1 MTNGWIDIKNT
12 DMMLIM
18 GGNPA
23 ENHPCG
29 FKWPIEA
36 KLRRNAKMIVVD
48 PRFTRTAATADLF
61 LQIRAGTDIAFL
73 GGLVNYAIAQ
83 NRIAWGYVKHYT
95 NAAFVVKDGFKLPE
109 DGLFSGFDAGGQT
122 YDKATW
128 NYEAGGNVGPKTEA
142 AAGAGSS
149 GSSSTVAGGRTSSE
163 TNSAQHRAG
172 QESAKSFEQK
182 SPRVASRPSTPGG
195 KGQSAAGGEM
205 NSQQGGG
212 HQAAGGVG
220 AAGQG
225 GTKPPPSLPPNTAY
239 DLSLQHERCVFQL
252 LKKQYSRYTPEMVE
266 RITGIPRDQ
275 FLQAADLFTS
285 VRKDGDMTKAA
296 TIIYAVG
303 WTQHTSGTQIIR
315 TAAILQL
322 LLGNVGRA
330 GGGVNALRGHSNI
343 QGATDMG
350 GVFDI
355 FPGYLKIPAP
365 TDTDLATF
373 LQRTTPTISKPTEWD
388 SYNYWSNTPKF
399 MVSFLKALY
408 GDVAKKEND
417 FAFHYLP
424 KIDRK
429 YSWTELWDY
438 MYQGKIKGL
447 FAFGMNGV
455 MIGPNSR
462 KNIAALKKA
471 DWLVVCELYPDETS
485 EFWRAPGTTKDEM
498 AQINTTVYRLPGA
511 GFAEKDGTFVNSAR
525 WLQWKY
531 VALPPPGQ
539 ARVDQEILARIFLQV
554 RELYKAEGGKFPD
567 PILHLSWAY
576 TTPEN
581 PSLAEVA
588 REINGRALADL
599 TDEKQPG
606 VTIKAGQQLPGF
618 AWLRD
623 DGTTMCGNWLYSG
636 SWTEAGA
643 QMQRRGTDDPSGL
656 GVYPNWAWSW
666 PANRRVMYN
675 RASCDPAGKP
685 WDAERRQVWWNEV
698 QQKWVG
704 NDVPDFKV
712 DSNPQDHMGPF
723 IMNPE
728 GVGRIFAP
736 LAAFADGPFPEH
748 YEPVESPIANP
759 LHPNQSNNPVAKTY
773 KSDMDKYGT
782 PAEGFNVVCTTYR
795 LTEHYHYWTKNNPM
809 NVQLVPE
816 PFVEIPAQLAD
827 EMGLTGGEKVK
838 VSSARGVYVAKAMV
852 TKRIKPMMIDGQKT
866 YQIGVP
872 IHWGYRGIA
881 EDEGKTSLDPAN
893 QLSPAAIDPNAYTP
907 EFKGFLVK
915 IERA

>member
-29 FKWPIEA
+29 FKWPVEA
-36 KLRRNAKMIVVD
+36 KKTRNAKMIVVD
-48 PRFTRTAATADLF
+48 PRFTRTAAVADLF
-61 LQIRAGTDIAFL
+61 LQIRAGADIAFL
-73 GGLVNYAIAQ
+73 GGLINYAIQ
-83 NRIAWGYVKHYT
+83 NTRLAHEYLVNYT
-95 NAAFVVKDGFKLPE
+95 NAAFVVKEGFKLPE
-109 DGLFSGFDAGGQT
+109 DGLFSGFDAQGTT
-122 YDKATW
+122 YDKETW
-128 NYEAGGNVGPKTEA
+128 NYEAGGNVGPQAGTNGGA
-142 AAGAGSS
+142 ATAE
-149 GSSSTVAGGRTSSE
+149 GRSSSE
-163 TNSAQHRAG
+163 TTGEQQRGG
-172 QESAKSFEQK
+172 QEPARSFERQ
-182 SPRVASRPSTPGG
+182 SPPVASRPSTPPD
-195 KGQSAAGGEM
+195 KGQSAAGGVM
-205 NSQQGGG
+205 DSQTGGG
-212 HQAAGGVG
+212 HQAAGGPG
-220 AAGQG
+220 AAAQG
-225 GTKPPPSLPPNTAY
+225 GPKPPPQLPPNVAY

-252 LKKQYSRYTPEMVE
+252 LRKQFARYTPEMVE
-266 RITGIPRDQ
+266 RITGIPKEQ
-275 FLQAADLFTS
+275 FLKAADLYTS
-285 VRKDGDMTKAA
+285 IRKDGDMKKAA

-303 WTQHTSGTQIIR
+303 WTQHTFGTQIIR

-373 LQRTTPTISKPTEWD
+373 LKRTTPTPSKPAEWD
-388 SYNYWSNTPKF
+388 SFNYWSNTPKF

-408 GDVAKKEND
+408 GDSAKKEND
-417 FAFHYLP
+417 FNYHYLP

-429 YSWTELWDY
+429 YSWTELFDY
-438 MYQGKIKGL
+438 MYKGEVKGL
-447 FAFGMNGV
+447 FAFGMNAV
-455 MIGPNSR
+455 AIGPNSR
-462 KNIAALKKA
+462 KNIDALKKA
-471 DWLVVCELYPDETS
+471 DWLVVCEIYPEETA
-485 EFWRAPGTTKDEM
+485 EFWRAPGISKEEQ
-498 AQINTTVYRLPGA
+498 AKINTTVYRLPGA

-525 WLQWKY
+525 WLQWKH
-531 VALPPPGQ
+531 VAMLPPGQ
-539 ARVDQEILARIFLQV
+539 AKVDQEILARIFLKV
-554 RELYKAEGGKFPD
+554 RELYQKEGGKFPD
-567 PILHLSWAY
+567 PILNLAWGY

-581 PSLAEVA
+581 PSFAEVA
-588 REINGRALADL
+588 KEINGRALADL

-606 VTIKAGQQLPGF
+606 VTVKAGQQLPGF

-623 DGTTMCGNWLYSG
+623 DGTTACGNWLYSG

-643 QMQRRGTDDPSGL
+643 QMQRRGTEDPSGL
-656 GVYPNWAWSW
+656 GVYPNWGWSW

-675 RASCDPAGKP
+675 RASCDPSGKP
-685 WDAERRQVWWNEV
+685 WDAERRQVWWDEA

-704 NDVPDFKV
+704 NDVPDFKP
-712 DSNPQDHMGPF
+712 DSHPADHMGPF
-723 IMNPE
+723 IMNAE

-748 YEPVESPIANP
+748 YEPVESPVANP
-759 LHPNQSNNPVAKTY
+759 LHPAQSNNPVAKVY
-773 KSDMDKYGT
+773 KTAGEKLGT
-782 PAEGFNVVCTTYR
+782 PAEGFNIVCTTYR

-827 EMGLTGGEKVK
+827 EMGLRGGELVR
-838 VSSARGVYVAKAMV
+838 VSSARGQYVAKAMV
-852 TKRIKPMMIDGQKT
+852 TKRIKPMLIDGKKT
-866 YQIGVP
+866 YQIGIP
-872 IHWGYRGIA
+872 IHWGYRGIK
-881 EDEGKTSLDPAN
+881 EDEGKTALDTAN
-893 QLSPAAIDPNAYTP
+893 NLSPSAIDPNAYTP

-915 IERA
+915 IEKA